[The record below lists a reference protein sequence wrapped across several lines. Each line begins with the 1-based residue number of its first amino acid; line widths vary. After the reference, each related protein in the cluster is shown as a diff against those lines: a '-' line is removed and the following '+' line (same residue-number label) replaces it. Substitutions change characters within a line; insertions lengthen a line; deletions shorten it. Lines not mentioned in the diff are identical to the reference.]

1 MVAATSS
8 GIFAIYWLGLIGGET
23 LADRRFADPAITM
36 WLANLVFLGVGLILV
51 SRMGSTTATGR
62 DQGILRVTRIFRRR
76 PQQPDGVSA

>member
-36 WLANLVFLGVGLILV
+36 WLANLVFLAIGLILV
-51 SRMGSTTATGR
+51 SRMGSATSTAR
-62 DQGILRVTRIFRRR
+62 DQGILRVARIFRRS
-76 PQQPDGVSA
+76 PHQPHSATA

>member
-1 MVAATSS
+1 MVAASSS

-36 WLANLVFLGVGLILV
+36 WLANLVFLGIGLILV
-51 SRMGSTTATGR
+51 SRMGSTTSTPR
-62 DQGILRVTRIFRRR
+62 DQGILRFAHIFRRR